1 MSSNGAKFGL
11 ILLGIL
17 LLWIAVVGKPGRLMA
32 AFVKP
37 SALTS
42 SGGS

>member
-1 MSSNGAKFGL
+1 MSSSGAKFAL

-17 LLWIAVVGKPGRLMA
+17 FLWIAIVGKPGRLMA

-37 SALTS
+37 SALQEVS
-42 SGGS
+42 

>member
-1 MSSNGAKFGL
+1 MSSSGARFGL

-17 LLWIAVVGKPGRLMA
+17 LLWIAIVGKPGRLMS

-37 SALTS
+37 SALKEVA
-42 SGGS
+42 

>member
-1 MSSNGAKFGL
+1 MPLSSSGAKLAL

-17 LLWIAVVGKPGRLMA
+17 FLWIAIMGKPGRLMA

-37 SALTS
+37 SALQEVS
-42 SGGS
+42 